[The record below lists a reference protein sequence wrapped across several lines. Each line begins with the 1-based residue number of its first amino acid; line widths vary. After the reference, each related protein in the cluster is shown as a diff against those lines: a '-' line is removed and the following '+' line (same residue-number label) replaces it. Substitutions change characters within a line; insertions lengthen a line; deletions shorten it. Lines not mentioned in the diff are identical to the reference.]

1 MNYQEALEYLE
12 DLNVFGVNLGLARIQ
27 RLMFLL
33 GDPQKQYKTIHVTG
47 TNGKGSVTAMLA
59 SCLQAAGIRTGMYI
73 SPHLSSYTERMVIDG
88 QPVSKQ
94 QFAETLSVVR
104 DICEFMQGEGDEH
117 PTQFEVLTAAAFLLF
132 QKAGV
137 EYAVI
142 EVGLGGLLDSTN
154 VIVPEV
160 SVITNVTFEHADK
173 CGGTLEGIAT
183 HKAGIIKD
191 GVPVVTG
198 AEGEALEIIA
208 KMAQEKKADLY
219 VAGRDFA
226 AEAMKP
232 LGQLSIPPN
241 LGATGYGV
249 QDRALTDMQM
259 EALSKLHLDCNECEA
274 GQQLVAFNGKN
285 PLFANMNYK
294 LSLLGLHQVSNS
306 GLAAAVFMVLATDD
320 LRFTKKAIK
329 QGMKRVVWPGRF
341 ELIKGY
347 DYKVLIDGAHN
358 PAGIATLR
366 ASLDYYFPAEQR
378 VFVLGILK
386 DKDYQQMLDMLL
398 RPEDKVVLTTP
409 DSERAAEPAEL
420 LPYVK
425 SECRE
430 AVADAA
436 AALQRGHQLAQ
447 ATGEPRNTILICA
460 GSLYLIG
467 ALRDLL
473 MKG

>member
-183 HKAGIIKD
+183 HKAGASAVYWQGK
-191 GVPVVTG
+191 
-198 AEGEALEIIA
+198 
-208 KMAQEKKADLY
+208 
-219 VAGRDFA
+219 AGRF
-226 AEAMKP
+226 
-232 LGQLSIPPN
+232 G
-241 LGATGYGV
+241 
-249 QDRALTDMQM
+249 
-259 EALSKLHLDCNECEA
+259 
-274 GQQLVAFNGKN
+274 
-285 PLFANMNYK
+285 
-294 LSLLGLHQVSNS
+294 
-306 GLAAAVFMVLATDD
+306 
-320 LRFTKKAIK
+320 
-329 QGMKRVVWPGRF
+329 
-341 ELIKGY
+341 
-347 DYKVLIDGAHN
+347 
-358 PAGIATLR
+358 
-366 ASLDYYFPAEQR
+366 
-378 VFVLGILK
+378 
-386 DKDYQQMLDMLL
+386 
-398 RPEDKVVLTTP
+398 
-409 DSERAAEPAEL
+409 
-420 LPYVK
+420 
-425 SECRE
+425 
-430 AVADAA
+430 
-436 AALQRGHQLAQ
+436 
-447 ATGEPRNTILICA
+447 
-460 GSLYLIG
+460 
-467 ALRDLL
+467 
-473 MKG
+473 